1 MKSSLKHK
9 INMGYA
15 VVFVLMAI
23 DPVFSF
29 SYIVECIYVSVG
41 GNKMFVGICTIR
53 LEIFEAH
60 SLKEKRQVI
69 KSIIE
74 RLKHRFNI
82 SIAEVD
88 MLDSWQNSEIGFA
101 CVSTEPDHARKMI
114 QNVINFIDGD
124 GRVEII
130 GQNIELL

>member
-1 MKSSLKHK
+1 
-9 INMGYA
+9 
-15 VVFVLMAI
+15 
-23 DPVFSF
+23 
-29 SYIVECIYVSVG
+29 
-41 GNKMFVGICTIR
+41 MFIGACNVR

-88 MLDSWQNSEIGFA
+88 MFDSWQTAEIGFA

-114 QNVINFIDGD
+114 QSVIKFIDGD

-130 GQNIELL
+130 SQNIEII

>member
-1 MKSSLKHK
+1 
-9 INMGYA
+9 
-15 VVFVLMAI
+15 
-23 DPVFSF
+23 
-29 SYIVECIYVSVG
+29 
-41 GNKMFVGICTIR
+41 MFVGICTIR
-53 LEIFEAH
+53 LEIFEVY

-88 MLDSWQNSEIGFA
+88 MLDSWQNAEIGFA
-101 CVSTEPDHARKMI
+101 CVSSEPDHARKMI
-114 QNVINFIDGD
+114 QSVISFIDGD

-130 GQNIELL
+130 AQNIEIL